1 MGGLFD
7 FKPSSGLGGGL
18 FALAQTKRKVFV
30 SYHHGGDRGYY
41 DAFSA
46 TFCDKYDVIDDN
58 SPERRID
65 SEDLDYVRRRLC
77 ENCITGSSCTIVLVG
92 RDTWGRKY
100 VDWEIDATLDKQ
112 HGLIGVQL
120 PNALVLQDGTIG
132 VPLRLLDN
140 VKTGY
145 AVWLSW
151 AQLTA
156 STADLTAFIEMAN
169 AKSSFLIDNSRRRRY
184 RNAGIFESWSNR

>member
-1 MGGLFD
+1 MGGPFE
-7 FKPSSGLGGGL
+7 FKPSRDLGGGL

-30 SYHHGGDRGYY
+30 SYHHGGDRVYY
-41 DAFSA
+41 DTLSA

-65 SEDLDYVRRRLC
+65 SEDVDYVRRRLC
-77 ENCITGSSCTIVLVG
+77 ENCITGSSCTIVLFG

-132 VPLRLLDN
+132 VPLRLFDN

-151 AQLTA
+151 TQLTA
-156 STADLTAFIEMAN
+156 STADLTAFIEIAN
-169 AKSSFLIDNSRRRRY
+169 AKSPFLIDNSRPRRY